1 MKGMKGFMGK
11 TLSFSCLS
19 NLAFIPLMNSFE
31 FLSPYR
37 IHLRRTYNTLGENIT
52 SGLILRF
59 ERTVKLVLRS
69 NSVTRQVTF
78 NSTKI
83 SGKCQN

>member
-37 IHLRRTYNTLGENIT
+37 IHLRRTYYTLCENIT
-52 SGLILRF
+52 SGLILHGILK
-59 ERTVKLVLRS
+59 E
-69 NSVTRQVTF
+69 Q
-78 NSTKI
+78 
-83 SGKCQN
+83 